1 VNALIFILSLNFQSH
16 AACVRKAKTEMK
28 PLIKITVALLLY
40 SAISCSPKFIVQTE
54 TPSSGDFGSYEAFKF
69 YNPANMPASNFSFNE
84 DDKKT
89 IFDAIADEM
98 KNRGYVSR
106 QDAEIMIK
114 VQGGTSST
122 SEIRN
127 DNFGYPY
134 NYNGYNYY
142 GSRYYNNGM
151 YPDYYNRPRDESK
164 KETTIIIDIIDIN
177 TDKIVWQGVGIGQAS
192 KKESF
197 SGQML
202 KDAITNIFLQYPHMA
217 GK

>member
-1 VNALIFILSLNFQSH
+1 MKTLS
-16 AACVRKAKTEMK
+16 KTA
-28 PLIKITVALLLY
+28 VALVFLTT
-40 SAISCSPKFIVQTE
+40 ISCSPKFVVQTE
-54 TPSSGDFGSYEAFKF
+54 TPSSGNFASYQAFKF

-84 DDKKT
+84 EDKKT
-89 IFDAIADEM
+89 IFDAVAEEM

-106 QDAEIMIK
+106 QEAEIMIK

-134 NYNGYNYY
+134 DYPYYNG
-142 GSRYYNNGM
+142 RYYDYGR
-151 YPDYYNRPRDESK
+151 YPDSYNRQRDESK
-164 KETTIIIDIIDIN
+164 KETTIIIDIIDIK

-197 SGQML
+197 SGQTL
-202 KDAITNIFLQYPHMA
+202 TDAITNIFLQYPHMA
-217 GK
+217 VK

>member
-1 VNALIFILSLNFQSH
+1 MKTTINAALALLFIFI
-16 AACVRKAKTEMK
+16 
-28 PLIKITVALLLY
+28 
-40 SAISCSPKFIVQTE
+40 ISCSPKFVVQTE
-54 TPSSGDFGSYEAFKF
+54 TPTSGNFASYKAFKF
-69 YNPANMPASNFSFNE
+69 FNPANIPVSNFSFNE

-89 IFDAIADEM
+89 IFDAIAEEM
-98 KNRGYVSR
+98 KNRGYASR
-106 QDAEIMIK
+106 QEAEIIIK

-127 DNFGYPY
+127 DNSGYPY
-134 NYNGYNYY
+134 DYNYY
-142 GSRYYNNGM
+142 NNRYYDYGRD
-151 YPDYYNRPRDESK
+151 PDYYNRQRDESK
-164 KETTIIIDIIDIN
+164 KETTIIIDIIDVK
-177 TDKIVWQGVGIGQAS
+177 TEKIVWQGVGIGQAS

>member
-1 VNALIFILSLNFQSH
+1 MPG
-16 AACVRKAKTEMK
+16 CVRKESTDMKT
-28 PLIKITVALLLY
+28 LIKIAVTLLLFT
-40 SAISCSPKFIVQTE
+40 AISCSPKFIVQTDA
-54 TPSSGDFGSYEAFKF
+54 PSSGDFATYKAFKF
-69 YNPANMPASNFSFNE
+69 YNPANIPASNFSFNE

-89 IFDAIADEM
+89 IFDAIAEEM

-106 QDAEIMIK
+106 QEAEIMIK

-127 DNFGYPY
+127 DNIGYPY
-134 NYNGYNYY
+134 NYN
-142 GSRYYNNGM
+142 YYNNRYYDYGR

-164 KETTIIIDIIDIN
+164 KETTIIIDIIDIK